1 MKFSNCCILF
11 LFTLCTASQR
21 IFYSQDFILH
31 LAKCVFLC
39 FYQFFNVHMVDST
52 VLCMLYPNS
61 NGCFTHS
68 FLPSFIYSSSWGLLL
83 FIKCN
88 ISGSSCFTV
97 VDLTAVHLFQHLSQ
111 PATVHSNVP
120 AVSAPESNFSEPQ
133 PASVLT
139 SFCFVSQKPYIY
151 RIQIASIYHRIARS

>member
-1 MKFSNCCILF
+1 MMWVYEIFKLLYSVFIYIMHSIPKDFFSF
-11 LFTLCTASQR
+11 G
-21 IFYSQDFILH
+21 IFIHILH

-39 FYQFFNVHMVDST
+39 LYRFFNVHMVDST

-68 FLPSFIYSSSWGLLL
+68 FIPSFIHLFFLSWGLLL

-97 VDLTAVHLFQHLSQ
+97 VYLAAVHLFQHLSQ
-111 PATVHSNVP
+111 PATVL
-120 AVSAPESNFSEPQ
+120 
-133 PASVLT
+133 LT
-139 SFCFVSQKPYIY
+139 SRLFLLLSQILVSLNLLLC
-151 RIQIASIYHRIARS
+151 